1 MYIMTISN
9 IIWLY
14 NSQYTVTGRTN
25 GNEPLANASQTKIS
39 WIFMERTPILTYT
52 AHCPPIRRSI
62 YLEQRL
68 EIHVLPF
75 NVTHLILINTRISL
89 AHHFNAHFNT
99 YLKQIVAEGVWRELV
114 VHTRVTRWDALAV
127 SARVKIITIT
137 NQKTV
142 ERSQHS
148 ITPTDHTPG
157 YSEWRNVLTLGG
169 Q

>member
-1 MYIMTISN
+1 
-9 IIWLY
+9 
-14 NSQYTVTGRTN
+14 
-25 GNEPLANASQTKIS
+25 
-39 WIFMERTPILTYT
+39 MERSPILTYS
-52 AHCPPIRRSI
+52 AHCPPVRRSTSF
-62 YLEQRL
+62 EQRL
-68 EIHVLPF
+68 KIHVLPF
-75 NVTHLILINTRISL
+75 NTTHLILINKRIPL

-142 ERSQHS
+142 ERSQHN
-148 ITPTDHTPG
+148 ITTNDHTPG
-157 YSEWRNVLTLGG
+157 DSERRNVLTHGG